1 MNKIRAQLV
10 PPPPA
15 PEPSRI
21 LADLEVKIDKAQND
35 LARLQKVVVT
45 KQAEL
50 HQADERANCKA
61 KEVRELHAEMM
72 RVKKEVIQVAPPSP
86 PPTTPPKI
94 PVVLLTGDDGGGDD
108 CEITPM
114 AQDDD
119 AFLGL
124 HHGAFEVHDM
134 EDENDGIPEDDCS
147 AQVKRVKVTPSLTF
161 EQTCEFIGSGHFTSD
176 QLAEITQIASMRSD
190 SMSQVTVTP
199 LVRVVTNK
207 KKRLKQPLFKKE
219 AVFEATNKLKEKKES
234 LSCFGQVPQ
243 GTKMPLFQVPSSSAS
258 DVFTGVNDSAN
269 GDTQHKDQNLFFK
282 SCLEED
288 PLFAHQVQS
297 LERMLRVR
305 DKLASGVLP
314 GICAGSTSAVET
326 DSQDVCAGSSA
337 AGLGLHELE
346 GSVHVSSGALVGSA
360 RAGGSLHELE
370 GSVHVSSGALV
381 GSALA
386 GGSLHDLEGFVPEND
401 GLLVIQSCDASTE
414 GDFPALATA
423 GDSEE
428 IIGLL
433 ERSVTQSSCLNSD
446 NSSMG
451 VACVDPASAA
461 VAPPAPVSS
470 SPCARVASAAGA
482 VHARRTV
489 SPMHDVFAHNSWSDM
504 VRNSCCTGGLL
515 PVCKSTS
522 YNLEAGSRGP
532 RGRKRSK
539 GVVSGP
545 AEDLRPVSEVEAGV
559 NFRPAG
565 GVREQVAGSLPRR
578 QPGTGSRQVRE
589 GVVTPSLHP
598 EVSGF
603 HFVSPG
609 RGLDIRQSMG
619 WTKVC
624 ETARSGIWVLKGN
637 ARTRMLPENLDHLG
651 VKWIPRGSYKTAWV
665 TPGHDCL

>member
-1 MNKIRAQLV
+1 
-10 PPPPA
+10 
-15 PEPSRI
+15 
-21 LADLEVKIDKAQND
+21 
-35 LARLQKVVVT
+35 
-45 KQAEL
+45 
-50 HQADERANCKA
+50 
-61 KEVRELHAEMM
+61 
-72 RVKKEVIQVAPPSP
+72 
-86 PPTTPPKI
+86 
-94 PVVLLTGDDGGGDD
+94 
-108 CEITPM
+108 
-114 AQDDD
+114 
-119 AFLGL
+119 
-124 HHGAFEVHDM
+124 
-134 EDENDGIPEDDCS
+134 
-147 AQVKRVKVTPSLTF
+147 
-161 EQTCEFIGSGHFTSD
+161 
-176 QLAEITQIASMRSD
+176 
-190 SMSQVTVTP
+190 
-199 LVRVVTNK
+199 
-207 KKRLKQPLFKKE
+207 
-219 AVFEATNKLKEKKES
+219 
-234 LSCFGQVPQ
+234 
-243 GTKMPLFQVPSSSAS
+243 MPLFQVPSSSGS

-305 DKLASGVLP
+305 DKLASGVLL

-326 DSQDVCAGSSA
+326 DSQDVCAGAAS
-337 AGLGLHELE
+337 AGLGLHELELEGSVHVSSGALVGSARAGGSLHELELE

-386 GGSLHDLEGFVPEND
+386 AGSLHDFEGSVPEND
-401 GLLVIQSCDASTE
+401 GSLIASTE

-428 IIGLL
+428 IVGLL
-433 ERSVTQSSCLNSD
+433 ERSVTQSSCLNPD

-489 SPMHDVFAHNSWSDM
+489 SPMHDVLACNSWSDM
-504 VRNSCCTGGLL
+504 VRNS
-515 PVCKSTS
+515 S
-522 YNLEAGSRGP
+522 AGSQGP

-539 GVVSGP
+539 GGVSGP

-578 QPGTGSRQVRE
+578 QPGTGTRRVRE

-598 EVSGF
+598 EVPGIQ
-603 HFVSPG
+603 FVSPG

-637 ARTRMLPENLDHLG
+637 ARTRMLPENLDHLR
-651 VKWIPRGSYKTAWV
+651 VKWIPRGTYETACV
-665 TPGHDCL
+665 TPGHDCLCSYQYGQGAAVRPQTNDAIWRGVIGLWGRVAPLLSPWCGTRELPTGVNLNRYSGPSSFIR

>member
-1 MNKIRAQLV
+1 M
-10 PPPPA
+10 
-15 PEPSRI
+15 
-21 LADLEVKIDKAQND
+21 
-35 LARLQKVVVT
+35 
-45 KQAEL
+45 
-50 HQADERANCKA
+50 
-61 KEVRELHAEMM
+61 
-72 RVKKEVIQVAPPSP
+72 
-86 PPTTPPKI
+86 
-94 PVVLLTGDDGGGDD
+94 
-108 CEITPM
+108 
-114 AQDDD
+114 
-119 AFLGL
+119 
-124 HHGAFEVHDM
+124 
-134 EDENDGIPEDDCS
+134 
-147 AQVKRVKVTPSLTF
+147 
-161 EQTCEFIGSGHFTSD
+161 
-176 QLAEITQIASMRSD
+176 
-190 SMSQVTVTP
+190 
-199 LVRVVTNK
+199 VTNK
-207 KKRLKQPLFKKE
+207 KKRLKQPLLKKE
-219 AVFEATNKLKEKKES
+219 AVFEATDKLKEKKES
-234 LSCFGQVPQ
+234 LSCFGQAPQ
-243 GTKMPLFQVPSSSAS
+243 GTKMPLFQVPSSSVS

-305 DKLASGVLP
+305 DKLATGVLP

-326 DSQDVCAGSSA
+326 DSQDVCAGSAS

-370 GSVHVSSGALV
+370 GSVLVSSGALV

-386 GGSLHDLEGFVPEND
+386 GGSLHDFEGSVPEND
-401 GLLVIQSCDASTE
+401 GSLIASTE

-423 GDSEE
+423 GESEE
-428 IIGLL
+428 IVGLL

-470 SPCARVASAAGA
+470 SPCARVASASGA

-489 SPMHDVFAHNSWSDM
+489 SPMHDVLAYNSWSDM
-504 VRNSCCTGGLL
+504 VRNS
-515 PVCKSTS
+515 S
-522 YNLEAGSRGP
+522 AGSQGP
-532 RGRKRSK
+532 RGRKRCK
-539 GVVSGP
+539 GGVSGP

-578 QPGTGSRQVRE
+578 QPGSGSRPVRE

-598 EVSGF
+598 EVSGIQ
-603 HFVSPG
+603 FVSPG

-637 ARTRMLPENLDHLG
+637 ARTRMLPENLDHLR
-651 VKWIPRGSYKTAWV
+651 VKWIPRGTYETAWV
-665 TPGHDCL
+665 TPGHDCLCSYQYGHGAAVRPQTNDAIWRGLLVCGAGSRPFCHPGVAGGNCQRV